1 MVRLVFKTPSKEQTF
16 ELNIDINAVAN
27 VEQLK
32 QKVAEQTNS
41 TVPAIKL
48 IHKGRTH
55 IIQEKFSR
63 MIPLSPHSILSMER
77 IFTQSSRQ
85 QNQNRKVQNSHP
97 PAPIHSKSLM

>member
-1 MVRLVFKTPSKEQTF
+1 MVRLVFKTPSKEQSF

-48 IHKGRTH
+48 IHKGKPYN
-55 IIQEKFSR
+55 IQEKFSR
-63 MIPLSPHSILSMER
+63 TIL
-77 IFTQSSRQ
+77 
-85 QNQNRKVQNSHP
+85 
-97 PAPIHSKSLM
+97 L